1 MISKVVRKV
10 KLGDDSGQAGDLA
23 YWMSR
28 PPEERINAV
37 ELLRRER
44 YGSSARLQRHALVV
58 KQTRR

>member
-1 MISKVVRKV
+1 MISKVARKL
-10 KLGDDSGQAGDLA
+10 KLGDASAQTDDLA

-28 PPEERINAV
+28 PPEERISAV

-44 YGSSARLQRHALVV
+44 YGSSARLQRHARVV